1 MLLVRPEL
9 QEARQIDPHHI
20 LVSPRI
26 LEVVDLDGGL
36 TAGLVIAGAFTGQGY
51 TSGNWNLLYFDEWKP
66 VTIFSQKFE
75 DNLGAGCGPDSGRPC
90 HSEKVEWVLVDLDG
104 DRTKDLVETI
114 VYCDGEEP
122 DQMSCKTTVNAYLI
136 KDLQLVPAP
145 PGLIQS
151 NLPKSQGQAKYYFSG
166 PTDMQGHKS
175 QSINAP
181 EKELLVDDEAII
193 SKCRSGLDQ
202 AVTTARD
209 ILSQFGLT
217 SAEPR

>member
-1 MLLVRPEL
+1 MRPDL
-9 QEARQIDPHHI
+9 QEARQIDPHSI
-20 LVSPRI
+20 PVPNI
-26 LEVVDLDGGL
+26 IEVVDLGGGL
-36 TAGLVIAGAFTGQGY
+36 IGGVVMSGAFTGQGY
-51 TSGNWNLLYFDEWKP
+51 TSGSWNLLYFDEWKP
-66 VTIFSQKFE
+66 VTIFSRKFE
-75 DNLGAGCGPDSGRPC
+75 DNLGASCGPDSGRPC

-114 VYCDGEEP
+114 AYCDGEEP

-145 PGLIQS
+145 PGLIQTNFTES
-151 NLPKSQGQAKYYFSG
+151 ERQGKSDFNG

-175 QSINAP
+175 QSVNAP
-181 EKELLVDDEAII
+181 EKEQPAADNEVLI

-217 SAEPR
+217 ASDPR